1 MYKVT
6 RCIERMENILKN
18 NKKMTDCL
26 VMVLFATSLTVMCN
40 AIDLKAES
48 IIDVATIEV
57 QEDYSDDEKYELTI
71 QPNDI
76 QFVGASYFDD
86 TKNSEVV
93 EEESDLPVLNLE
105 IEEASGSLYAS
116 DSIKVRCMPTKDEE
130 SLGTLNKADEVTI
143 TGKCGDWTRIAYNGT
158 DGFVLS
164 KYLSDTKPKVGIDYE
179 YDGSKLTKSK
189 GVNYGPSG
197 KETYYNLPMDG
208 VVRIMRNQG
217 YSESEYPYWVREDG
231 VKMLGD
237 YVMIAANLDERPR
250 GSLVPTS
257 LGMGIVCD
265 TGGFAS
271 SSRTWIDIA
280 TNW

>member
-1 MYKVT
+1 M
-6 RCIERMENILKN
+6 I
-18 NKKMTDCL
+18 
-26 VMVLFATSLTVMCN
+26 VMVFMTSLSIMCN
-40 AIDLKAES
+40 IADLKANS
-48 IIDVATIEV
+48 IDVTSVEV
-57 QEDYSDDEKYELTI
+57 IEDYTEAEDYQVTV

-76 QFVGASYFDD
+76 QFVGDSYFSNESDI
-86 TKNSEVV
+86 V
-93 EEESDLPVLNLE
+93 EDENNDLPVLDLN
-105 IEEASGSLYAS
+105 IEDSSGKLYAS
-116 DSIKVRCMPTKDEE
+116 DAIKVRCMPTKDEE
-130 SLGTLNKADEVTI
+130 SLGTINKADEVTI

-164 KYLSDTKPKVGIDYE
+164 EYLCDTKPQTQSISDYSSDYSYS

-197 KETYYNLPMDG
+197 KETYYNLPMNG

-217 YSESEYPYWVREDG
+217 FSEEEYPYWVREDG
-231 VKMLGD
+231 TKMLGD
-237 YVMIAANLDERPR
+237 YIMIAANLDERPR

-257 LGMGIVCD
+257 LGMGLVCD

-271 SSRTWIDIA
+271 TSRTWIDIA